1 MLRKCTALKIFDYIM
16 KRLILLHVR
25 NIPHVLCVNYLQ
37 LGGADKAGG
46 SEDFASVTA
55 DAP

>member
-1 MLRKCTALKIFDYIM
+1 M